1 MNAKGDANR
10 SVRTTKKKLYNALIQ
25 LLQEKDL
32 REITVRELTGLAG
45 ISRGTFYFHYAD
57 IYALMEQMEATQLE
71 GLCSLLD
78 GIVPNASQEEVPYAL
93 VALFRYME
101 ENAEV
106 CRALYGKSW
115 ESPFLHNAKEVVLR
129 RCMGEFPH
137 GTSERDRYLLSFIVD
152 GCFGT
157 IQQWQQAGHMPPAP
171 EMAETAWQAIRAV
184 KRLL

>member
-101 ENAEV
+101 ENA
-106 CRALYGKSW
+106 GKQRTFSY
-115 ESPFLHNAKEVVLR
+115 K
-129 RCMGEFPH
+129 
-137 GTSERDRYLLSFIVD
+137 
-152 GCFGT
+152 
-157 IQQWQQAGHMPPAP
+157 
-171 EMAETAWQAIRAV
+171 
-184 KRLL
+184 

>member
-78 GIVPNASQEEVPYAL
+78 GIVPNASQEDIAL
-93 VALFRYME
+93 GL
-101 ENAEV
+101 V
-106 CRALYGKSW
+106 CMVLQSIGSAAILSGIGTGISDYILIGNLTLLPQCRDIFPAMAKLYNVRFHIPKNS
-115 ESPFLHNAKEVVLR
+115 
-129 RCMGEFPH
+129 EFCTAI
-137 GTSERDRYLLSFIVD
+137 GAALSF
-152 GCFGT
+152 
-157 IQQWQQAGHMPPAP
+157 
-171 EMAETAWQAIRAV
+171 EEIRNN
-184 KRLL
+184 R

>member
-1 MNAKGDANR
+1 M
-10 SVRTTKKKLYNALIQ
+10 
-25 LLQEKDL
+25 
-32 REITVRELTGLAG
+32 
-45 ISRGTFYFHYAD
+45 
-57 IYALMEQMEATQLE
+57 
-71 GLCSLLD
+71 
-78 GIVPNASQEEVPYAL
+78 
-93 VALFRYME
+93 ALFRYME

-157 IQQWQQAGHMPPAP
+157 IQQWQQAGYMPPAP